1 MKTQGFVVHTVEQ
14 DRPVVEAAESDADRL
29 SELAAVDASLWG
41 LLATLLSFKTMPH
54 LLGLVII
61 STFLYALADGDA
73 GLAAVG
79 FTSIALGYCATA
91 ILSNIVGIRSWTQLQ
106 PWGEERPPLFKR
118 LLLSTRILALPFSLA
133 LILAISFFV
142 LTSEGAATWLAL
154 GLAGL
159 FVLWA
164 IAQGRSFAGW
174 ASSIAARKSPASTPK
189 SGQGF
194 IGLLTLAI
202 IVLVFGAVCIT
213 AYASFHAPSLI
224 VQPQTIDIAVFTA
237 VSLAAFGLMNGLT
250 WSNRKIA
257 MADKALRRFH
267 FRWSLLIHLFVTWH
281 LLTVYRHAAMNPG
294 AIEVY
299 IEEIALMVFTVFMG
313 IWSLTSR
320 GFGSD
325 LKLLNTNNALPWGL
339 AFGYAYAGSVA
350 MISSVVDDFQTVMML
365 GHIIAATTG
374 IAMHRSVLAKL
385 LVRHNEEQEIQKIVE
400 HVEPLHTKD
409 EAANPKLQATSRV
422 SEAGNQI
429 EEEDWDGALDNDWET
444 PKDIGIKAEVEW
456 DDVINIED

>member
-1 MKTQGFVVHTVEQ
+1 
-14 DRPVVEAAESDADRL
+14 
-29 SELAAVDASLWG
+29 
-41 LLATLLSFKTMPH
+41 
-54 LLGLVII
+54 
-61 STFLYALADGDA
+61 
-73 GLAAVG
+73 
-79 FTSIALGYCATA
+79 
-91 ILSNIVGIRSWTQLQ
+91 
-106 PWGEERPPLFKR
+106 
-118 LLLSTRILALPFSLA
+118 
-133 LILAISFFV
+133 
-142 LTSEGAATWLAL
+142 
-154 GLAGL
+154 
-159 FVLWA
+159 
-164 IAQGRSFAGW
+164 
-174 ASSIAARKSPASTPK
+174 
-189 SGQGF
+189 
-194 IGLLTLAI
+194 
-202 IVLVFGAVCIT
+202 
-213 AYASFHAPSLI
+213 
-224 VQPQTIDIAVFTA
+224 
-237 VSLAAFGLMNGLT
+237 
-250 WSNRKIA
+250 

>member
-1 MKTQGFVVHTVEQ
+1 MKTQGCVVHTVEQ

-133 LILAISFFV
+133 LILAIAFFV

-164 IAQGRSFAGW
+164 VAQGRSFAGW

-257 MADKALRRFH
+257 MADKALHRFH